1 MNCGRWRATCSPNVG
16 TKHPNPVSPA
26 HALTGR
32 RSRAWAIVCGAL
44 GLAGCSTVPPVPEV
58 VRVPVPVPCLERAP
72 ERPEL
77 LTDAQ
82 LAELGDYRLVLEL
95 ARDRRIRQAYEAE
108 LEAAVA
114 GCVSR

>member
-1 MNCGRWRATCSPNVG
+1 M
-16 TKHPNPVSPA
+16 
-26 HALTGR
+26 
-32 RSRAWAIVCGAL
+32 
-44 GLAGCSTVPPVPEV
+44 VPEV

-72 ERPEL
+72 ERPAL

-108 LEAAVA
+108 LEAAVE
-114 GCVSR
+114 GCVSRR